1 MDNRPLDWL
10 AAGIAVT
17 SIATAVA
24 DDVLGFARG
33 SSVKVSSLSRTD
45 RLEALGGKLKVAASA
60 GSGTRLI
67 GLIGLAS
74 TAAAAS

>member
-33 SSVKVSSLSRTD
+33 SSVKVSSLSNRTD
-45 RLEALGGKLKVAASA
+45 RLETLGGERRWLLVPDQAP
-60 GSGTRLI
+60 G
-67 GLIGLAS
+67 
-74 TAAAAS
+74 